1 MKKVYL
7 KSIYKLSVLFKN
19 FLVFLFFLSISGC
32 AILNIFDEDDAPV
45 TVIQSTNFLKAQAL
59 VLNREFEKSIPFLDL
74 SLKSNDADYNN
85 ALLLSLR
92 AYDQLGQPEKAI
104 LAAQELLTKNIE
116 APTELKTRSLLLK
129 NLAKVGTDISDHQE
143 KKLILKLT
151 QKSEADGLLVLEGLK
166 WSMDFACDQ
175 FCVAEIL
182 YLKEIQLQFLYIIE
196 KDAVSSD
203 RAADIIKTRYEFFQ
217 SFLNKEHLD
226 LNFRKKIAV
235 SLIDSIKKLSSL
247 QLAMPNQG
255 AVRAASFMLSI
266 SPVEKYVE
274 SWLYKL

>member
-7 KSIYKLSVLFKN
+7 KFICKLSNLFKI
-19 FLVFLFFLSISGC
+19 FIITLFCISFSSC
-32 AILNIFDEDDAPV
+32 AVLKIFDEDDAPL
-45 TVIQSTNFLKAQAL
+45 TVVQNTNFLKAQAL

-74 SLKSNDADYNN
+74 SLKSNDADYAN

-104 LAAQELLTKNIE
+104 LAAQELLAKTIE
-116 APTELKTRSLLLK
+116 APAELKTRSLLLK

-143 KKLILKLT
+143 KKLILSLT
-151 QKSEADGLLVLEGLK
+151 QKSESDGLLVLEGLK
-166 WSMDFACDQ
+166 WSMDFSCDQ

-203 RAADIIKTRYEFFQ
+203 RAANIVKSKYEFFQ

-226 LNFRKKIAV
+226 LNFRKRIAV
-235 SLIDSIKKLSSL
+235 AIIDSLKKLSVL

-255 AVRAASFMLSI
+255 AIRAASFMLSL
-266 SPVEKYVE
+266 SPVEKSVE